1 MLRQSKITK
10 QLRNTTNMKNRAKA
24 NKEKWDERKGEKI
37 DTGLYRRKK
46 ALKKKKDLDI
56 LREMRESI
64 IFLKQDQTAKSKDL
78 ENKNNSWTL
87 KAW

>member
-1 MLRQSKITK
+1 MQ
-10 QLRNTTNMKNRAKA
+10 
-24 NKEKWDERKGEKI
+24 KEESFF
-37 DTGLYRRKK
+37 
-46 ALKKKKDLDI
+46 KKKDLYI
-56 LREMRESI
+56 LRKMREGF

>member
-1 MLRQSKITK
+1 MYLMLRQSKITK

-46 ALKKKKDLDI
+46 DLKKKKKTL
-56 LREMRESI
+56 
-64 IFLKQDQTAKSKDL
+64 IFSEK
-78 ENKNNSWTL
+78 
-87 KAW
+87 

>member
-1 MLRQSKITK
+1 MRERGKK
-10 QLRNTTNMKNRAKA
+10 QTQDYT
-24 NKEKWDERKGEKI
+24 EG
-37 DTGLYRRKK
+37 KK
-46 ALKKKKDLDI
+46 LKKKKKDLDI

>member
-1 MLRQSKITK
+1 
-10 QLRNTTNMKNRAKA
+10 
-24 NKEKWDERKGEKI
+24 
-37 DTGLYRRKK
+37 
-46 ALKKKKDLDI
+46 
-56 LREMRESI
+56 MRESI